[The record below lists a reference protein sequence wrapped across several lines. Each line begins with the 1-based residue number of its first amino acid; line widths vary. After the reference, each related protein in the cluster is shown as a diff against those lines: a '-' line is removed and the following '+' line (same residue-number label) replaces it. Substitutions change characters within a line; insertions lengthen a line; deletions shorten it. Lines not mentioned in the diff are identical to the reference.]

1 MDIDKLNFEDSRVWD
16 MMCAGSVKGCFQ
28 IEGHLGKTWAQKLKP
43 RNINELAALISL
55 IRPGCLKAKVDG
67 KSMTEKYV
75 DRKHNIEKVE
85 YMHDSIT
92 DILKETY
99 GVIVFQ
105 EQSMKIAEK
114 MADFN
119 LKEADDLR
127 KAIGKK
133 KADLMRQV
141 REKFIAGC
149 IKNDIMEEKAVEVFD
164 IIEKSN
170 RYSFNKSHAVAY
182 AIMAYWSAYLKCH
195 YPEKFFKHWLRN
207 AGEKIDPDLE
217 KRQLIMAAKAED
229 INVYGPS
236 IRYLHENFSWHN
248 ESIYFGLCNVKNV
261 GKAHLEKFKNLVAD
275 WERDLSWSELV
286 IKILPEINKKAVENL
301 IKVGFF
307 GGMRKS
313 RSEMLHEHSCV
324 LELTKKELANL
335 RSCVDASN
343 FQIDFKSHI
352 QYFISKGLKRDGGFI
367 STESRL
373 AKVQNILSRLN
384 NPGRYLVDN
393 PSMYAKIEEKLLGC
407 AVSHSELNACADAAH
422 ADATCKEVS
431 DGKIDKSTLACIV
444 KRIREH
450 KTKNNDEMAFLSVED
465 NSGELENIVI
475 FPDVYSQNKDIIYEE
490 STLLLTG
497 EIKDKKRRSF
507 IVESVFSI

>member
-1 MDIDKLNFEDSRVWD
+1 MNIEELDFEDSRVWD

-67 KSMTEKYV
+67 KSMTERYV
-75 DRKHNIEKVE
+75 DRKHKLEEVE

-114 MADFN
+114 MANFN

-149 IKNDIMEEKAVEVFD
+149 IENDITEAKAVEVFD

-195 YPEKFFKHWLRN
+195 HPEKFFKHWLRN

-236 IRYLHENFSWHN
+236 IRYLHQNFSWHN
-248 ESIYFGLCNVKNV
+248 ESIYFGICNVKNV
-261 GKAHLEKFKNLVAD
+261 GNAHLERFKNLVSD
-275 WERDLSWSELV
+275 WDRDLSWSELV

-307 GGMRKS
+307 GGLRKS

-324 LELTKKELANL
+324 LELTKKELEGL

-343 FQIDFKSHI
+343 FQIEFKSHI

-373 AKVQNILSRLN
+373 LKVQDIMSRLD
-384 NPGRYLVDN
+384 NPGRSLVDN

-422 ADATCKEVS
+422 ANATCKEVS

-450 KTKNNDEMAFLSVED
+450 KTKNDDEMAFLSVED

-475 FPDVYSQNKDIIYEE
+475 FPDIYSQHKDIIYEE
-490 STLLLTG
+490 STILLTG